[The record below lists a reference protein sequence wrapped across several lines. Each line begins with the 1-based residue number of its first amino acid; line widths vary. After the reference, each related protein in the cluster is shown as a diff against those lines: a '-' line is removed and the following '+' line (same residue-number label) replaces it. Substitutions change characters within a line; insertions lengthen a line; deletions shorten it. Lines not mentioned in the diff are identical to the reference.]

1 MPTTILTQGRV
12 TWTSIVNP
20 DDDDI
25 RQLSTRYPQFH
36 PLNLEDCRTETEFP
50 KLDHHDD
57 YLFLVVHFPL
67 WDEKRR
73 IVQPTEVDV
82 FVAKGTLVTAHTGN
96 LPPLVTML
104 GRVHSDEAYRAQIM
118 GRGASPLLYELL
130 SACMTYCVPFAE
142 RLDHALRHVEE
153 DLFNADTRH
162 TLTEVAVLRREV
174 IALRRILRPQV
185 TLIKELA
192 QGNWPFIHEDLDLY
206 WGDVSGHLAQLCTM
220 LDEQAEV
227 VNGLSETVD
236 TLASHRI
243 DEVVR
248 VLTVVTVI
256 TLPLTVLSTVFGMNV
271 ALPYEQHPWAF
282 FILIVVGLVVTAAL
296 VWYLRSRRW
305 L

>member
-1 MPTTILTQGRV
+1 MPTTILTHGRV
-12 TWTSIVNP
+12 TWTSIIRP

-25 RQLSTRYPQFH
+25 RKLSARYPQFH
-36 PLNLEDCRTETEFP
+36 PLNLENCRTETEFP

-57 YLFLVVHFPL
+57 YVFLVMHFPL
-67 WDEKRR
+67 WDEVKR
-73 IVQPTEVDV
+73 IAQPTEVDL
-82 FVAKGTLVTAHTGN
+82 FISKGTLVTAHTGE
-96 LPPLVTML
+96 LPPLVSML
-104 GRVHSDEAYRAQIM
+104 NRLHADEAYRAQMM

-130 SACMTYCVPFAE
+130 NACVTYCFPFAE
-142 RLDHALRHVEE
+142 RLDHALRHIEE

-174 IALRRILRPQV
+174 ITLRRILRPQV
-185 TLIKELA
+185 ALIKELA
-192 QGNWPFIHEDLDLY
+192 QGDWPFIHEDLDLY

-248 VLTVVTVI
+248 VLTVVTVL
-256 TLPLTVLSTVFGMNV
+256 TLPLTVVSTVFSMNV
-271 ALPYEQHPWAF
+271 ALPYERHPWTF
-282 FILIVVGLVVTAAL
+282 FIVIVLGLAATVGLVS
-296 VWYLRSRRW
+296 YLRYRRW

>member
-1 MPTTILTQGRV
+1 MPTTILTHGRV

-73 IVQPTEVDV
+73 IVQPTEVDI

-104 GRVHSDEAYRAQIM
+104 SRVHSDEAYRAQIM

-130 SACMTYCVPFAE
+130 NACMTYCAPFAE
-142 RLDHALRHVEE
+142 RLDHALRHIEE

-162 TLTEVAVLRREV
+162 TLTEVALMRREV

-192 QGNWPFIHEDLDLY
+192 QGDWPFIHEDLDLY

-248 VLTVVTVI
+248 VLTVVTVV

-296 VWYLRSRRW
+296 VWYLRRRRW